1 MEKLRLDELAER
13 ISCTLEGDPSV
24 LIHGVNT
31 LDAARPGELSFV
43 HNEKYINQISICKAS
58 AIVVPE
64 DLETDFRP
72 LLRSRDPYVTF
83 GEAMRIFLPRRQK
96 PMPGIHPSAVV
107 ADSATVDPQAS
118 IGPFCFVGEGSV
130 VQQGATVMAGAQ
142 IGDSCWI
149 GPESWIYPQ
158 VVIGSRVRLGEGV
171 ILHPGTV
178 AGSGIPSAKG
188 AEAEGQHY
196 LVEIGRDVE
205 IGANVTI
212 QSGRKNATRIGPGT
226 KIDNLVRI
234 GSEARIGD
242 DCIIVA
248 QVSIGPGAVI
258 GNNVTLAGQV
268 AIEPNR
274 HIGDEV
280 MIGAK
285 SLVEDEVED
294 RAVVSGIPAIRH
306 DLDLRLKAHLRRLPK
321 LFQRLESL
329 ERQLAEAGAEE
340 K

>member
-1 MEKLRLDELAER
+1 MDELAKR
-13 ISCTLEGDPSV
+13 ISCEVQGDPSV
-24 LIHGVNT
+24 IIEGVNT
-31 LDAARPGELSFV
+31 LDAAKPGELSFV
-43 HNEKYINQISICKAS
+43 HNEKYISQIKDCKAS
-58 AIVVPE
+58 AIVVPY

-83 GEAMRIFLPRRQK
+83 GEAMRIFLPRRQR

-107 ADSATVDPQAS
+107 AESAQVDPEAS
-118 IGPFCFVGEGSV
+118 VGPYCFIGEGSV
-130 VQQGATVMAGAQ
+130 IQGAATLMAGTQ
-142 IGDSCWI
+142 VGDGCWI
-149 GPESWIYPQ
+149 GPSVWIFPQ
-158 VVIGSRVRLGEGV
+158 VVVGARTRVGEETV
-171 ILHPGTV
+171 IHPGTV
-178 AGSGIPSAKG
+178 LGSGLDPDKEISEDAPK
-188 AEAEGQHY
+188 Y
-196 LVEIGRDVE
+196 CVEVGRDVE
-205 IGANVTI
+205 IGANVTVEAG
-212 QSGRKNATRIGPGT
+212 SKNPTRIGPGT

-234 GSEARIGD
+234 GSGARIGD

-248 QVSIGPGAVI
+248 QVSIGAGAVI

-268 AIEPNR
+268 GIEPNR
-274 HIGDEV
+274 QIGDEV
-280 MIGAK
+280 MVGAK

-329 ERQLAEAGAEE
+329 ERQLGEVASGE

>member
-13 ISCTLEGDPSV
+13 IACTVEGDPTV
-24 LIHGVNT
+24 VIQGVNT
-31 LDAARPGELSFV
+31 LDAAKPGELSFV
-43 HNEKYINQISICKAS
+43 HNEKYVNQIPTCKAS

-64 DLETDFRP
+64 DLQTDFRP

-83 GEAMRIFLPRRQK
+83 GEAMRIFLPRRQR

-107 ADSATVDPQAS
+107 AESATIDPQAS
-118 IGPFCFVGEGSV
+118 IGPFCFVGEGAV
-130 VQQGATVMAGAQ
+130 IQGGATIMAGVQ
-142 IGDSCWI
+142 IGDGCWI
-149 GPESWIYPQ
+149 GPGCWIYPQ
-158 VVIGSRVRLGEGV
+158 VVIGPKSRLGEEIIV
-171 ILHPGTV
+171 HPGTV
-178 AGSGIPSAKG
+178 IGSGQQPEVQSGSESAR
-188 AEAEGQHY
+188 Y
-196 LVEIGRDVE
+196 LVEVGRDVE

-212 QSGRKNATRIGPGT
+212 QSGKKNPTRIGPGT

-234 GSEARIGD
+234 GSEAKIGD
-242 DCIIVA
+242 DCIVVA
-248 QVSIGPGAVI
+248 QVSIGAGAVI

-268 AIEPNR
+268 AVEPNR
-274 HIGDEV
+274 QIGDEV

-329 ERQLAEAGAEE
+329 ERQVGEADSQGN
-340 K
+340 

>member
-1 MEKLRLDELAER
+1 M
-13 ISCTLEGDPSV
+13 EGDPSIV
-24 LIHGVNT
+24 IQGVNT

-43 HNEKYINQISICKAS
+43 HNEKYISQISTCQAS

-96 PMPGIHPSAVV
+96 PMAGIHPSAVV
-107 ADSATVDPQAS
+107 AESATVDPQAS
-118 IGPFCFVGEGSV
+118 IGPFCFVGEGTV
-130 VQQGATVMAGAQ
+130 IQGGATIMGGAQ
-142 IGDSCWI
+142 IGDYCWI
-149 GPESWIYPQ
+149 GSESWIYPQ
-158 VVIGSRVRLGEGV
+158 VVIGAGTRVGEDV

-178 AGSGIPSAKG
+178 VGSGLQPEKETGKESPR
-188 AEAEGQHY
+188 Y
-196 LVEIGRDVE
+196 LVEVGRDVE

-212 QSGRKNATRIGPGT
+212 QSGKKNPTRIGPGT

-248 QVSIGPGAVI
+248 QVSIGAGAVI

-268 AIEPNR
+268 SIEPNR

-280 MIGAK
+280 MVGAK

-329 ERQLAEAGAEE
+329 ERQLAEAGDDES
-340 K
+340 